1 MADDMRVILGTAVT
15 VGGAIAGIATWA
27 FRAVIAKDVTPTLIQ
42 LGSEANALT
51 KEFAAY
57 REAKDEERRETR
69 AILAHLEKLV
79 QEHDTELKLHGQRI
93 SLLEVPPPPAVAAR
107 KRGRAA

>member
-42 LGSEANALT
+42 LGTEANALT
-51 KEFAAY
+51 KEFAAF

-69 AILAHLEKLV
+69 AILKDLDAIVRNHETRLVVLEQPL
-79 QEHDTELKLHGQRI
+79 Q
-93 SLLEVPPPPAVAAR
+93 PPAVAAR
-107 KRGRAA
+107 KRRAA

>member
-1 MADDMRVILGTAVT
+1 MADDVRVIVGTAIT

-42 LGSEANALT
+42 LGTEANALT
-51 KEFAAY
+51 REFAAF

-69 AILAHLEKLV
+69 AILKDLDAIVRNHEL
-79 QEHDTELKLHGQRI
+79 QITEHGMRI
-93 SLLEVPPPPAVAAR
+93 SALESPPPSAVAR
-107 KRGRAA
+107 KRRVA